1 MAKRGAERTVVD
13 DLDTLERH
21 GGPDGGHLAARP
33 NRRRG
38 QPPFDV
44 LQQIKY
50 ECYRYSTV
58 APTSA
63 DQLLGKILDPQP
75 MQTRN
80 GSFPGLRP
88 AQLPRWNPP

>member
-1 MAKRGAERTVVD
+1 MPGARSRMAKRGAERTVVD

-50 ECYRYSTV
+50 ECYR
-58 APTSA
+58 
-63 DQLLGKILDPQP
+63 
-75 MQTRN
+75 
-80 GSFPGLRP
+80 
-88 AQLPRWNPP
+88 